1 MKCNTRCAKNT
12 RNFPHLKFK
21 GYLVEN
27 KIRQT
32 EIAKL
37 LQLSPVTVNQKIN
50 GSLCFTFP
58 EVELI
63 CDTYGIS
70 PNIFLTKKLHNDNII
85 AQEAFRIC

>member
-1 MKCNTRCAKNT
+1 VNNRTNLDKSNRKHL
-12 RNFPHLKFK
+12 PHLKFK

-37 LQLSPVTVNQKIN
+37 LHLSPVTVNQKIN

-63 CDTYGIS
+63 CDEYNIS
-70 PNIFLTKKLHNDNII
+70 PNLFLTKKV
-85 AQEAFRIC
+85 AQ